1 MRQLTRTAPFCFAAI
16 AAVTP
21 ACKSYTCLD
30 LANCVS
36 NIGAADAGAGEAGI
50 PATDDDTG
58 AQTTGAATEDTT
70 KEGTTK
76 DDGDPST
83 AAPDGETTPASP
95 TTTQNASTSEPGEED
110 PSTKEQEAGDTSAVS
125 DTTGDDEPTGI
136 LVVGEACT
144 ANTDCSSAHCV
155 DGVCCATACDGE
167 CQTCIKPDA
176 EGLCKVDTEE
186 SGCGEFTC
194 GGGTRGCN
202 DQCLDDSLACDGEC
216 PQGSHACG
224 ADCASDT
231 EVASCG
237 EQCEPCPEPGGSG
250 HATCEQGSCGI
261 ECEDDFHLCGD
272 TCLSN
277 FDANSCGGSCQ
288 PCVVPAGGSVDC
300 DGEQCQPSCPSET
313 RLCDDECVDE
323 ATACSNTCPA
333 GRHNCDGVCFNN
345 QVTAGCEA
353 LSLSGISDFGTT
365 DGQVLRSYT
374 LFNNSPE
381 DLSLSLGLSSL
392 TAQGCSSSP
401 ANLWAIASTTCGAE
415 LNAESSCSVTV
426 RFDASV
432 QGADDSCFNVEL
444 VGSTNGASTRLTL
457 TGEAGTGH
465 TWQIKL
471 NSNTFTYDNSAPAVG
486 TPCTSVGTVRDAR
499 QTEVSYVRRFV
510 YRYTTTPPSQ
520 GSCASGKYAV
530 QSCDYY
536 QGDSCG
542 EVELMPGACGIT
554 CADTN
559 VADAGCQTIYR
570 QLICQ

>member
-1 MRQLTRTAPFCFAAI
+1 MRQLTRTVPLCFVVF

-36 NIGAADAGAGEAGI
+36 DIEAGVGALEAGVSPTDGDTDSETTEVEKTGAGN
-50 PATDDDTG
+50 D
-58 AQTTGAATEDTT
+58 DTT
-70 KEGTTK
+70 KEDTAPEDRDTSSTT
-76 DDGDPST
+76 SN
-83 AAPDGETTPASP
+83 GETTPDSSTPA
-95 TTTQNASTSEPGEED
+95 ASTSEHGPAMGPD
-110 PSTKEQEAGDTSAVS
+110 GGGTSAAS
-125 DTTGDDEPTGI
+125 DTTSGGEPGI
-136 LVVGEACT
+136 LVVGEAC
-144 ANTDCSSAHCV
+144 AADGDCSSAHCV

-176 EGLCKVDTEE
+176 EGLCKVDTQE

-194 GGGTRGCN
+194 GSGTRECN

-216 PQGSHACG
+216 PQGGHACG
-224 ADCASDT
+224 ADCADDT
-231 EVASCG
+231 DVASCG
-237 EQCEPCPEPGGSG
+237 EQCDPCPEPGGSG

-261 ECEDDFHLCGD
+261 ECDDEFHLCGD
-272 TCLSN
+272 TCVSN
-277 FDANSCGGSCQ
+277 FDADSCGGSCQ
-288 PCVVPAGGSVDC
+288 PCVAPTGGSVDC

-313 RLCDDECVDE
+313 RLCDDACVDE
-323 ATACSNTCPA
+323 DTACSNTCPA

-345 QVTAGCEA
+345 QVTAGCEV
-353 LSLSGISDFGTT
+353 LSLSGISDFGST

-374 LFNNSPE
+374 LSNNSPD
-381 DLSLSLGLSSL
+381 DLAVNLSLSSL
-392 TAQGCSSSP
+392 TAQGCSTSP
-401 ANLWAIASTTCGAE
+401 ANLWSIVSSTCGSQLA
-415 LNAESSCSVTV
+415 AESSCSITV
-426 RFDASV
+426 KFDASV

-444 VGSTNGASTRLTL
+444 VGTSNDASARLTL

-471 NSNTFTYDNSAPAVG
+471 NSNTFTYDNNAPAVG
-486 TPCTSVGTVRDAR
+486 TPCATVGTVRDAR
-499 QTEVSYVRRFV
+499 QTEVSYVRKFV

-542 EVELMPGACGIT
+542 ETELMPGACGIT